1 MGSEMCIRD
10 RIKIVE
16 NRFPMLVE
24 NPPPVEKHW
33 FYRKAKAT
41 GKCLVVVETPQH
53 SLDDINDLGV
63 DDIVLVISEI
73 AKTMAEYMD
82 RDWAEYFLWFR
93 NKGGEIGVSLSH
105 PHSLIYILPFTP
117 VKIEREMLNAEKH
130 YLEKKECLFCRILGV
145 EEADRDR
152 VVFRT
157 GSWTAFIPF
166 YAH

>member
-1 MGSEMCIRD
+1 
-10 RIKIVE
+10 
-16 NRFPMLVE
+16 MLVE
-24 NPPPVEKHW
+24 NPPPIEKHR